1 MHEIVF
7 GILGFIFRI
16 ISWFVIEII
25 VQFFFDYLPRKFFGY
40 SVYEKDDRIVQ
51 KRITLLK
58 KEEWFK
64 PYETYLFEISQR
76 KSIQKLI
83 LKAKMNEILSNEEK
97 RNEFLSELDRRLF
110 DLNPIGIRN
119 RKTSPN

>member
-1 MHEIVF
+1 MHEIIF
-7 GILGFIFRI
+7 GVLGFIFRI

-25 VQFFFDYLPRKFFGY
+25 VQFFFDYLPKRFFGY
-40 SVYEKDDRIVQ
+40 SLYEKDDKLIQ
-51 KRITLLK
+51 KRITVLK

-64 PYETYLFEISQR
+64 PYEIYLLEISQR

-83 LKAKMNEILSNEEK
+83 LKANMNEILSNVEK
-97 RNEFLSELDRRLF
+97 RNEFIKELDRRLF
-110 DLNPIGIRN
+110 DLNLSGI

>member
-7 GILGFIFRI
+7 GIFGFIFRI

-25 VQFFFDYLPRKFFGY
+25 VHFFFDYLPNKFFGY
-40 SVYEKDDRIVQ
+40 VHYEKDNEIIQGRIYV
-51 KRITLLK
+51 LK

-64 PYETYLFEISQR
+64 PYEIYLLEISQR

-83 LKAKMNEILSNEEK
+83 LKAKMVEILSIEEQ
-97 RNEFLSELDRRLF
+97 RNEFLLELDRRLF
-110 DLNPIGIRN
+110 DLKPTELRN
-119 RKTSPN
+119 KKTSQN

>member
-16 ISWFVIEII
+16 ISWFVMEII
-25 VQFFFDYLPRKFFGY
+25 VQFFFDYLPKKFFGY
-40 SVYEKDDRIVQ
+40 SFYEKDDGIIQ
-51 KRITLLK
+51 KRIALLK

-64 PYETYLFEISQR
+64 PYETYLLEISQR

-83 LKAKMNEILSNEEK
+83 LKAKMNEILSNEKK
-97 RNEFLSELDRRLF
+97 RNEFLFELDRRLF
-110 DLNPIGIRN
+110 DLNSNGIRN